1 MKKTS
6 GKSQSR
12 APQATT
18 TPKTKGESQTQHGDP
33 TAHDEIAA
41 LAYSYWEARGY
52 QGGSQEEDW
61 LLAEEELRKR
71 HAQLRMPKEP
81 RAVAKSVGA

>member
-12 APQATT
+12 APQAAA
-18 TPKTKGESQTQHGDP
+18 TKVPVIDSDALPGDP

-41 LAYSYWEARGY
+41 RAYSYWEARRY

-71 HAQLRMPKEP
+71 HAQLRMLKEP